1 MGYPEGG
8 RMSASLTS
16 IEKTAIQLD
25 EFRKTRLKEHT
36 VDFDA
41 YMAAREKDVALV
53 KPALDF
59 RDQLVEEFY
68 GEEEHKGLY
77 LPWRKLDSRFRI
89 RRGEVTDWVG
99 FSGAMKSTALG
110 YVILELMRQ
119 DEKSAILS
127 FEMKPR
133 KSLRRMASQA
143 VGVETPSI
151 PYIDKFMDSISGK
164 LFFYDQ
170 QGTVT
175 PDRVYAV
182 ITYCA
187 EQLGVTQFVVDSMM
201 KVVEGQDDYTGQKV
215 FVDRLCSLARDLNVH
230 IHLVTHAR
238 KGADEA
244 KRPGK
249 ADNMGS
255 SNIVNQVD
263 NYVVV
268 FKIPKKDES
277 DTGPSHCIYIDKQR
291 HGEFEGHIALWMNP
305 ALQFME
311 NPNDRA
317 SCHV

>member
-1 MGYPEGG
+1 MTG
-8 RMSASLTS
+8 SLSS

-25 EFRKTRLKEHT
+25 EFRKTRVKT
-36 VDFDA
+36 QDVDFDA
-41 YMAAREKDVALV
+41 YMAAREQDVALI
-53 KPALDF
+53 KPAQDF

-68 GEEEHKGLY
+68 GNEEHKGLY
-77 LPWRKLDSRFRI
+77 LPWRSLDSRFRI
-89 RRGEVTDWVG
+89 RPGEVTDWVG
-99 FSGAMKSTALG
+99 FSGAMKSTVLG
-110 YVILELMRQ
+110 YVLLELMRQ
-119 DEKSAILS
+119 DEKAAVLS

-143 VGVETPSI
+143 IGAETPTI
-151 PYIDKFMDSISGK
+151 PYIDKFLDKISGK
-164 LFFYDQ
+164 LFLYDQ

-175 PDRVYAV
+175 PNRVYAV

-187 EQLGVTQFVVDSMM
+187 EQLGCTQFVVDSMM

-215 FVDRLCSLARDLNVH
+215 FVDKLCSLARDLNVH

-268 FKIPKKDES
+268 FKIPKKDDE
-277 DTGPSHCIYIDKQR
+277 DTGPTHCLYIDKQR
-291 HGEFEGHIALWMNP
+291 HGEFEGYIALWMNS

-311 NPNDRA
+311 NPKDRA
-317 SCHV
+317 ACYV

>member
-1 MGYPEGG
+1 M
-8 RMSASLTS
+8 SLTS

-25 EFRKTRLKEHT
+25 EFRKTRLKSSP

-41 YMAAREKDVALV
+41 YMKAREADVALV
-53 KPALDF
+53 KPAEDF
-59 RDQLVEEFY
+59 RDEVVDEFY
-68 GEEEHKGLY
+68 GNEEHKGLY

-99 FSGAMKSTALG
+99 FSGAMKSTVLG
-110 YVILELMRQ
+110 YVMLELSRQ
-119 DEKSAILS
+119 GEKGCVLS

-143 VGVETPSI
+143 VGSETPTV
-151 PYIDKFMDSISGK
+151 PYIDRFMDSIAGK

-175 PDRVYAV
+175 PDRIYAV

-187 EQLGVTQFVVDSMM
+187 EQLGCTQFVVDSLM

-215 FVDRLCSLARDLNVH
+215 FVDRLCALARDLNVH

-238 KGADEA
+238 KGADES

-268 FKIPKKDES
+268 FKIPEKKED
-277 DTGPSHCIYIDKQR
+277 DTGPTHCLYIDKQR
-291 HGEFEGHIALWMNP
+291 HGEFEGHIALWMNA

-311 NPNDRA
+311 SPSERPA
-317 SCHV
+317 CHV

>member
-1 MGYPEGG
+1 MTL
-8 RMSASLTS
+8 SS
-16 IEKTAIQLD
+16 IEKAAIQLD
-25 EFRKTRLKEHT
+25 EYRKTRVKTEE

-41 YMAAREKDVALV
+41 YMASRDKDLANV
-53 KPALDF
+53 KPAADF
-59 RDQLVEEFY
+59 REELVEEFY

-89 RRGEVTDWVG
+89 RPGEVTDWVG
-99 FSGAMKSTALG
+99 FSGAMKSTVLG
-110 YVILELMRQ
+110 YVLLELMRQ
-119 DEKSAILS
+119 DEKACVLS

-133 KSLRRMASQA
+133 KTLRRMASQA
-143 VGVETPSI
+143 VGAETPTV
-151 PYIDKFMDSISGK
+151 PYIDKFLDSITGK
-164 LFFYDQ
+164 LFLYDQ
-170 QGTVT
+170 QGTVEHS
-175 PDRVYAV
+175 RVYAV

-187 EQLGVTQFVVDSMM
+187 EQLGVTQFVVDSLM
-201 KVVEGQDDYTGQKV
+201 KVIKEDDYAAQKE
-215 FVDRLCSLARDLNVH
+215 FVNRLCSLAMDLNVH

-268 FKIPKKDES
+268 FKIPKKDEK
-277 DTGPSHCIYIDKQR
+277 DDGPSHCLYIDKQR
-291 HGEFEGHIALWMNP
+291 HGEFEGHIALWMNS

-311 NPNDRA
+311 GGHDRPH
-317 SCHV
+317 CHV

>member
-1 MGYPEGG
+1 MTATL
-8 RMSASLTS
+8 SS

-25 EFRKTRLKEHT
+25 EFRKTRVKTQE

-41 YMAAREKDVALV
+41 YMASRDQDQALI
-53 KPALDF
+53 KPAQDF

-68 GEEEHKGLY
+68 GDEEHKGLY
-77 LPWRKLDSRFRI
+77 LPWRQLDTRFRI

-99 FSGAMKSTALG
+99 YSGAMKSTALG
-110 YVILELMRQ
+110 YVLLELMRQ
-119 DEKSAILS
+119 DEKAAVLS

-133 KSLRRMASQA
+133 KSLRRMSSQA
-143 VGVETPSI
+143 IGVVTPTI
-151 PYIDKFMDSISGK
+151 DYIDRFMDSITGK

-187 EQLGVTQFVVDSMM
+187 EQLGVSQFVVDSLM

-238 KGADEA
+238 KGQDES

-268 FKIPKKDES
+268 FKIPKEEG
-277 DTGPSHCIYIDKQR
+277 DTGPTHCLYIDKQR
-291 HGEFEGHIALWMNP
+291 HGEFEGHVALWMNP

-311 NPNDRA
+311 HPNERP

>member
-1 MGYPEGG
+1 MTL
-8 RMSASLTS
+8 SS

-25 EFRKTRLKEHT
+25 EFRKTRVKTQEI
-36 VDFDA
+36 DFDA
-41 YMAAREKDVALV
+41 YMAAREQDVALIR
-53 KPALDF
+53 PAQDF
-59 RDQLVEEFY
+59 RDQLVDEFY

-89 RRGEVTDWVG
+89 RSGEVTDWVG
-99 FSGAMKSTALG
+99 YSGAMKSTALG
-110 YVILELMRQ
+110 YVLLELARQ
-119 DEKSAILS
+119 GAKGCVLS

-133 KSLRRMASQA
+133 RSLRRMVSQA
-143 VGVETPSI
+143 VGVETPTI
-151 PYIDKFMDSISGK
+151 AYIDKFMDSVTGK

-187 EQLGVTQFVVDSMM
+187 EQLGVTQFVVDSLM

-215 FVDRLCSLARDLNVH
+215 FVDRLCALARELDVH

-238 KGADEA
+238 KGADET

-268 FKIPKKDES
+268 FKIPKKED
-277 DTGPSHCIYIDKQR
+277 DTGPTHCLYIDKQR

-311 NPNDRA
+311 TPHDRPV
-317 SCHV
+317 CHV

>member
-1 MGYPEGG
+1 
-8 RMSASLTS
+8 MSAVLTS

-25 EFRKTRLKEHT
+25 EFRKTRMKET
-36 VDFDA
+36 PVDFDA
-41 YMAAREKDVALV
+41 YMASRDKDLALV
-53 KPALDF
+53 KPAEDF

-68 GEEEHKGLY
+68 GQEEHKGLY
-77 LPWRKLDSRFRI
+77 LPWRRLDSLFRI

-99 FSGAMKSTALG
+99 FSGAMKSTVLG
-110 YVILELMRQ
+110 YVLLELMRQ
-119 DEKSAILS
+119 DEKAAILS

-143 VGVETPSI
+143 VGVETPTI
-151 PYIDKFMDSISGK
+151 PYIDKFMDSIAGK
-164 LFFYDQ
+164 LFLYDQ
-170 QGTVT
+170 QGTVE
-175 PDRVYAV
+175 PARVYAV

-201 KVVEGQDDYTGQKV
+201 KVVKGDDDYSGQKN
-215 FVDRLCSLARDLNVH
+215 FVDKLCSLARDLDVH

-238 KGADEA
+238 KGADES

-268 FKIPKKDES
+268 FKIPKKDDS
-277 DTGPSHCIYIDKQR
+277 DDGPTHCLYIDKQR
-291 HGEFEGHIALWMNP
+291 HGEFEGHIALWMNQ

-311 NPNDRA
+311 SGHDRPV
-317 SCHV
+317 CHV

>member
-1 MGYPEGG
+1 MTATI
-8 RMSASLTS
+8 SS
-16 IEKTAIQLD
+16 IEKTAIELD
-25 EFRKTRLKEHT
+25 AFRKTRVKTQE

-41 YMAAREKDVALV
+41 YMANRDKDVALI
-53 KPALDF
+53 KPAQDF
-59 RDQLVEEFY
+59 RDQVVEEFY
-68 GEEEHKGLY
+68 GQEEHQGLY

-99 FSGAMKSTALG
+99 FSGAMKSTVLG
-110 YVILELMRQ
+110 YVMLELMRQ
-119 DEKSAILS
+119 DEKAAILS

-143 VGVETPSI
+143 VGTESPTI
-151 PYIDKFMDSISGK
+151 PYIDRFMDSITGK
-164 LFFYDQ
+164 AFFYDQ

-187 EQLGVTQFVVDSMM
+187 EQLGVTQFAVDSLM

-238 KGADEA
+238 KGADET

-268 FKIPKKDES
+268 FKIPKEED
-277 DTGPSHCIYIDKQR
+277 DTGPTHCLYIDKQR

-311 NPNDRA
+311 HPNDRPV
-317 SCHV
+317 CHV